1 MSTTS
6 NSITFR
12 VNQEQMRLIDNYAK
26 IQGEPLS
33 KLVREA
39 ILEKIEDAM
48 DYAAGEAAWKEHL
61 KNPQTISMSQLK
73 KHLGL

>member
-12 VNQEQMRLIDNYAK
+12 VSQEQMRLIGSYAK

-61 KNPQTISMSQLK
+61 KNPQTISHQKLAQK
-73 KHLGL
+73 YGL